1 VIANTSKKTLHSQIA
16 ENVTP
21 GSEVFTDSLPAYTGL
36 ASDFQHQIVDHA
48 IGQYVNGKAHTNG
61 IENVWSVAKRGLKGT
76 YISVEPFHLF
86 RYLDEADF
94 RFNSRQDTDAER
106 FLKAMTGTKGRR
118 LSYAELTE
126 TYEAYFDTL
135 TW

>member
-36 ASDFQHQIVDHA
+36 ASDFQHQIVDHT

-86 RYLDEADF
+86 RYLKCI
-94 RFNSRQDTDAER
+94 SKRQGWVKLMPASEPEQT
-106 FLKAMTGTKGRR
+106 
-118 LSYAELTE
+118 
-126 TYEAYFDTL
+126 
-135 TW
+135 